1 VKNSFFVAKKDQNLM
16 VAMLAKLT
24 MPLSGL
30 AMISPIAAIVAA
42 CVLFV
47 RHRKRVEPARQVSVI
62 GFILAMV
69 VCGAV
74 GGTFGLL
81 LGIGLACPG
90 MGNLCG
96 LWGFLVTA
104 PIFFALGILLV
115 GIVISMIPARAGPD
129 VP

>member
-1 VKNSFFVAKKDQNLM
+1 
-16 VAMLAKLT
+16 MLAKLI

-42 CVLFV
+42 CVLFA
-47 RHRKRVEPARQVSVI
+47 RYRKRVEPARQVPVI

-69 VCGAV
+69 VCGAI
-74 GGTFGLL
+74 GGTFGLF

-104 PIFFALGILLV
+104 PISLALGILLV
-115 GIVISMIPARAGPD
+115 GIAISMIPPRTELD
-129 VP
+129 TH

>member
-1 VKNSFFVAKKDQNLM
+1 VKDSFFVAKRAHTLM
-16 VAMLAKLT
+16 LAMLANLFL
-24 MPLSGL
+24 PLSGL
-30 AMISPIAAIVAA
+30 GIIAPIAAIVAA
-42 CVLFV
+42 CVLFA
-47 RHRKRVEPARQVSVI
+47 RHRKRVEPARRVPVI
-62 GFILAMV
+62 GFILAMSI
-69 VCGAV
+69 CGAI

-115 GIVISMIPARAGPD
+115 GIAISMIPPRTGPD
-129 VP
+129 TH

>member
-1 VKNSFFVAKKDQNLM
+1 M
-16 VAMLAKLT
+16 VAMLANLI

-30 AMISPIAAIVAA
+30 GMISPIAAIVAA
-42 CVLFV
+42 CVLFA
-47 RHRKRVEPARQVSVI
+47 RHRKRVEPARQVPVI

-104 PIFFALGILLV
+104 PIFLALGILLV
-115 GIVISMIPARAGPD
+115 GIAISMIPPRTELD
-129 VP
+129 TH

>member
-1 VKNSFFVAKKDQNLM
+1 ML
-16 VAMLAKLT
+16 AMLANLFL
-24 MPLSGL
+24 PLSGL
-30 AMISPIAAIVAA
+30 GIITPIVAIIAA
-42 CVLFV
+42 CVLFA

-69 VCGAV
+69 VCGAI

-115 GIVISMIPARAGPD
+115 GIVISMIPARTGPD
-129 VP
+129 TQ